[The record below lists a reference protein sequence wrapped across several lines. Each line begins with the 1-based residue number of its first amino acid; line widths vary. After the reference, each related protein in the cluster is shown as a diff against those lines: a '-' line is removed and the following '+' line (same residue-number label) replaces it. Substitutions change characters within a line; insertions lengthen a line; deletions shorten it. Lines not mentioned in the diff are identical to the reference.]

1 MTVVRKLSEKRVQAF
16 IFDMDGV
23 IIDSEPIHSR
33 VKMETFRHFGID
45 FDESRLSSYMGGTS
59 GLIFKDV
66 VAESG
71 RRDITPEMLTDYKH
85 KHYLEILQSGGID
98 PVEGTRELI
107 RALHEAGVPLGLA
120 TSSHPPVMNA
130 ILDNFEIRKYF
141 TSVISGGELPESKPN
156 PAIYL
161 ISAERLGA
169 RPEHCCVLEDTTNG
183 IMAAKRAGMYC
194 IAFHNPHS
202 GEQDLSLADR
212 VVEKIAEIDVEELL
226 SLPLGTAAESLT

>member
-1 MTVVRKLSEKRVQAF
+1 MTVVKKLSEKKLQAF

-71 RRDITPEMLTDYKH
+71 RTDITPEMLTAYKH
-85 KHYLEILQSGGID
+85 KHYLEVLQSGGID
-98 PVEGTRELI
+98 PVEGTGELI

-169 RPEHCCVLEDTTNG
+169 KPENCCVLEDTTNG
-183 IMAAKRAGMYC
+183 ILAAKRAGMYC

-212 VVEKIAEIDVEELL
+212 VVEKMAEIEVEELL
-226 SLPLGTAAESLT
+226 SLPLGEGC

>member
-1 MTVVRKLSEKRVQAF
+1 
-16 IFDMDGV
+16 
-23 IIDSEPIHSR
+23 
-33 VKMETFRHFGID
+33 
-45 FDESRLSSYMGGTS
+45 
-59 GLIFKDV
+59 
-66 VAESG
+66 
-71 RRDITPEMLTDYKH
+71 MLTAYKH
-85 KHYLEILQSGGID
+85 KHYLEVLQSGGID

-169 RPEHCCVLEDTTNG
+169 KPENCCVLEDTTNG
-183 IMAAKRAGMYC
+183 ILAAKRAGMYC

-212 VVEKIAEIDVEELL
+212 VVEKIAEIEVEELL
-226 SLPLGTAAESLT
+226 SLPLGEGC

>member
-1 MTVVRKLSEKRVQAF
+1 MMTVVKTLSEKKLQAF

-71 RRDITPEMLTDYKH
+71 RTDITPEMLTAYKH
-85 KHYLEILQSGGID
+85 KHYLGVLQSGGID

-169 RPEHCCVLEDTTNG
+169 KPENCCVLEDTTNG
-183 IMAAKRAGMYC
+183 ILAAKRAGMYC

-212 VVEKIAEIDVEELL
+212 VVEKIAEIEVEELL
-226 SLPLGTAAESLT
+226 SLPLGEGC

>member
-1 MTVVRKLSEKRVQAF
+1 MMTVVKTLSEKKLQAF

-71 RRDITPEMLTDYKH
+71 RTDITPEMLTAYKH
-85 KHYLEILQSGGID
+85 KHYLEVLQSGGID

-169 RPEHCCVLEDTTNG
+169 KPENCCVLEDTTNG
-183 IMAAKRAGMYC
+183 ILAAKRAGMYC
-194 IAFHNPHS
+194 LAFHNPHS

-212 VVEKIAEIDVEELL
+212 VVEKIAEIEVEELL
-226 SLPLGTAAESLT
+226 SLPLGEGC

>member
-1 MTVVRKLSEKRVQAF
+1 MTVVKKLSEKKLQAF
-16 IFDMDGV
+16 IFDMEGV

-71 RRDITPEMLTDYKH
+71 RTDITPEMLTAYKH
-85 KHYLEILQSGGID
+85 KHYLEVLQSGGID

-169 RPEHCCVLEDTTNG
+169 KPENCCVLEDTTNG
-183 IMAAKRAGMYC
+183 ILAAKRAGMYC

-212 VVEKIAEIDVEELL
+212 VVEKMAEIEVEELL
-226 SLPLGTAAESLT
+226 SLPLGEGC

>member
-1 MTVVRKLSEKRVQAF
+1 MMTVVKKLSEKKLQAF

-71 RRDITPEMLTDYKH
+71 RTDITPEMLTAYEH
-85 KHYLEILQSGGID
+85 KHYLEVLQSGGID

-169 RPEHCCVLEDTTNG
+169 KPENCCVLEDTTNG
-183 IMAAKRAGMYC
+183 ILAAKRAGMYC
-194 IAFHNPHS
+194 IAFHNLHS

-212 VVEKIAEIDVEELL
+212 VVEKIAEIEVEELL
-226 SLPLGTAAESLT
+226 SLPLGEGC

>member
-1 MTVVRKLSEKRVQAF
+1 MKLFIDDAGAHHEVEVQPGQTVLDVLQAQRVDIQATCGGVGKCRRCQVLVK
-16 IFDMDGV
+16 DDTGLNYRLACTTPVSDG
-23 IIDSEPIHSR
+23 
-33 VKMETFRHFGID
+33 MEVVVERA
-45 FDESRLSSYMGGTS
+45 GTME
-59 GLIFKDV
+59 V
-66 VAESG
+66 
-71 RRDITPEMLTDYKH
+71 
-85 KHYLEILQSGGID
+85 LQSGGID

-169 RPEHCCVLEDTTNG
+169 KPENCCVLEDTTNG
-183 IMAAKRAGMYC
+183 ILAAKRAGMYC

-212 VVEKIAEIDVEELL
+212 VVEKIAEIEVEELL
-226 SLPLGTAAESLT
+226 SLPLGEGC

>member
-1 MTVVRKLSEKRVQAF
+1 MTVVKKLSEKKLQAF

-71 RRDITPEMLTDYKH
+71 RTDITPEMLTAYKH
-85 KHYLEILQSGGID
+85 KHYLEVLQSGGID

-120 TSSHPPVMNA
+120 TTSHPPVMNA

-141 TSVISGGELPESKPN
+141 TFVISGGELPESKPN

-169 RPEHCCVLEDTTNG
+169 KPENCCVLEDTTNG
-183 IMAAKRAGMYC
+183 ILAAKRAGMYC

-212 VVEKIAEIDVEELL
+212 VVEKMAEIEVEELL
-226 SLPLGTAAESLT
+226 SLPLGEGC

>member
-1 MTVVRKLSEKRVQAF
+1 MMTVVKTLSEKKLQAF

-33 VKMETFRHFGID
+33 GKMETFRHFGID

-71 RRDITPEMLTDYKH
+71 RTDITPEMLTAYKH
-85 KHYLEILQSGGID
+85 KHYLEVLQSGGID

-169 RPEHCCVLEDTTNG
+169 KPENCCVLEDTTNG
-183 IMAAKRAGMYC
+183 ILAAKRAGMYC

-212 VVEKIAEIDVEELL
+212 VVEKIAEIEVEELL
-226 SLPLGTAAESLT
+226 SLPLGEGC

>member
-1 MTVVRKLSEKRVQAF
+1 MITVVKKLSEKKLQAF

-23 IIDSEPIHSR
+23 IIDSEPVHSR
-33 VKMETFRHFGID
+33 VKMDTFRHFGLD
-45 FDESRLSSYMGGTS
+45 FDEARLKDYMGGTS
-59 GLIFKDV
+59 GLIFRDV

-71 RRDITPEMLTDYKH
+71 RTDITPEMLTDYKH
-85 KHYLEILQSGGID
+85 EHYLEVLKSGGIG
-98 PVEGTRELI
+98 PVAGTRELI

-120 TSSHPPVMNA
+120 TSSHPPVMNT
-130 ILDNFEIRKYF
+130 ILDNFDIRKYF

-169 RPEHCCVLEDTTNG
+169 EPERCCVLEDTANG
-183 IMAAKRAGMYC
+183 ILAAKRAGMYC
-194 IAFHNPHS
+194 IAFHNPNS

-212 VVEKIAEIDVEELL
+212 VVESIEEIKVPELL
-226 SLPLGTAAESLT
+226 AQFAT

>member
-1 MTVVRKLSEKRVQAF
+1 MMTVVKKLSEKKLQAF

-71 RRDITPEMLTDYKH
+71 RTDITPEMLTAYKH
-85 KHYLEILQSGGID
+85 KHYLEVLQSGGID

-141 TSVISGGELPESKPN
+141 TSVISGSELPESKPN

-169 RPEHCCVLEDTTNG
+169 KPENCCVLEDTTNG
-183 IMAAKRAGMYC
+183 ILAAKRAGMYC

-212 VVEKIAEIDVEELL
+212 VVEKMAEIEVEELL
-226 SLPLGTAAESLT
+226 SLPLGEGC

>member
-1 MTVVRKLSEKRVQAF
+1 MTVVKKLSEKKLQAF

-71 RRDITPEMLTDYKH
+71 RTDITPEMLTAYKH
-85 KHYLEILQSGGID
+85 KHYLEVLQSGGID

-107 RALHEAGVPLGLA
+107 RALHEAGVTLGLA

-169 RPEHCCVLEDTTNG
+169 KPENCCVLEDTTNG
-183 IMAAKRAGMYC
+183 ILAAKRAGMYC

-212 VVEKIAEIDVEELL
+212 VVEKMAEIEVEELL
-226 SLPLGTAAESLT
+226 SLPLGEGC

>member
-1 MTVVRKLSEKRVQAF
+1 MMTVVKTLSEKKLQAF

-33 VKMETFRHFGID
+33 VKMETVRHFGID

-71 RRDITPEMLTDYKH
+71 RTDITPEMLTAYKH
-85 KHYLEILQSGGID
+85 KHYLEVLQSGGID

-169 RPEHCCVLEDTTNG
+169 KPENCCVLEDTTNG
-183 IMAAKRAGMYC
+183 ILAAKRAGMYC

-212 VVEKIAEIDVEELL
+212 VVEKIAEIEVEELL
-226 SLPLGTAAESLT
+226 SLPLGEGC